1 MNPNDNS
8 AAAAS
13 DGSTQLERLSR
24 RLIQHAARNSPAAL
38 SERLEEEWLAHLA
51 TTRGAF
57 SRLYFALGCCW
68 AMRVIA
74 HDYLASGAP
83 AGNSATAHGS
93 IILGHHDLSYFSRR
107 TTILFLIVCLH
118 ALVIY
123 GFATG
128 FAQKVIDSI
137 PGPIVGSVLNPPKTP
152 IPLPPRIVY
161 RLVTQWRPL
170 VPDMTPTVRFPTD
183 SITETVVP
191 PPPPPLSQPQSLKSV
206 TRVVGG
212 PGVGFPDTEDYY
224 PLDARR
230 LGEMGVATVRVCVD
244 EKGRLAS
251 APMIMQSSGH
261 ARLDDAALLLAK
273 AGTGHYRSTTE
284 DGVPVSS
291 CYPYRIRFQ
300 IKQ

>member
-13 DGSTQLERLSR
+13 DEPIQLERLSR
-24 RLIQHAARNSPAAL
+24 WLIQHAARNSPAAL

-51 TTRGAF
+51 TQRGTF

-74 HDYLASGAP
+74 HDYLASRAP
-83 AGNSATAHGS
+83 ASSAATGHGS

-118 ALVIY
+118 AFVIY

-128 FAQKVIDSI
+128 FAQKVIESM
-137 PGPIVGSVLNPPKTP
+137 PGPIVGSFLNPPKTP
-152 IPLPPRIVY
+152 IPLPPPIVSG
-161 RLVTQWRPL
+161 LVTPRTPPI
-170 VPDMTPTVRFPTD
+170 VPDVTPVVQFPTE
-183 SITETVVP
+183 SLTQVPIP
-191 PPPPPLSQPQSLKSV
+191 PPAPPSQPPSLKTV
-206 TRVVGG
+206 TRILGG
-212 PGVGFPDTEDYY
+212 PGAGFPNTEDYY
-224 PLDARR
+224 PVASRH

-244 EKGRLAS
+244 ERGRLAS
-251 APMIMQSSGH
+251 APMIMQSSGK
-261 ARLDDAALLLAK
+261 ARLDDAAVLLAK
-273 AGTGHYRSTTE
+273 AGSGHYRSTTE
-284 DGVPVSS
+284 DGVAVSS